1 MSGLAGLPARLRER
15 SRVTELSA
23 GERLFRQ
30 GDKAYAIF
38 EIERG
43 RLRLVRH
50 TIDSRR
56 IVLHTARA
64 GELFAEAA
72 LFSSAYHCDAVA
84 DTDARV
90 FVYPKRNL
98 LAALRADPT
107 TAEAFMAVLAHRI
120 QALRAR
126 LEERDI
132 RSARERL
139 VHHVARCAGLDGRTM
154 PLEGTLMDLAAEIG
168 LTPEALY
175 RTLSALEDE
184 GIIRRGRGAIVLRKP
199 QAA

>member
-1 MSGLAGLPARLRER
+1 MSAVAALSARLRAG
-15 SRVTELSA
+15 SRVSELSA

-38 EIERG
+38 EIEQG

-50 TIDSRR
+50 TVDSRR

-72 LFSSAYHCDAVA
+72 LFAPTYHCDAVA
-84 DTDARV
+84 DIASRV
-90 FVYPKRNL
+90 RVYPKRDL
-98 LAALRADPT
+98 LAAFRAEPRA
-107 TAEAFMAVLAHRI
+107 AEAFMALLARRI
-120 QALRAR
+120 HALRAR

-139 VHHVARCAGLDGRTM
+139 VHHVARCAGGDGRTM
-154 PLEGTLMDLAAEIG
+154 RLEGTLLDLAAEIG

-175 RTLSALEDE
+175 RTLSALEHE
-184 GIIRRGRGAIVLRKP
+184 GIIRRTEGAIVLR
-199 QAA
+199 